1 MKFFTS
7 KNKSPYIAN
16 GVPTPPHSTAGND
29 MVIIPTRTPAVVP
42 PSPSKV
48 VIHEDDPTANTKKR
62 IRREAPNF
70 SPENILNISKL

>member
-7 KNKSPYIAN
+7 KNKSPSIAN
-16 GVPTPPHSTAGND
+16 GLPTPPHSTAGND
-29 MVIIPTRTPAVVP
+29 MVIIPTRTPAQWFHH

-62 IRREAPNF
+62 IRREAPN
-70 SPENILNISKL
+70 